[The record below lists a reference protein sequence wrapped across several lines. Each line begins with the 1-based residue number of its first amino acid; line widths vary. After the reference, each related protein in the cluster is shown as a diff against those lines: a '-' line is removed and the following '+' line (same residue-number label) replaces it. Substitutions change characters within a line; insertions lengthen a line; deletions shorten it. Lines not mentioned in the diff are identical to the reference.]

1 MIIDHIRNAKLYYC
15 LGENFKKA
23 LDTLVAYKIQSNEV
37 ADIEV
42 DKENVKIKVRPYVT
56 KAAAECSFEAHKRY
70 ADIHYVAEG
79 SEKMGYTDITKLTN
93 ISYDEKRD
101 LQLLSGTGDFI
112 TLTKGY
118 FMIAFPDDAHMPCVI
133 NENPELCHKLIAKV
147 LID

>member
-1 MIIDHIRNAKLYYC
+1 MIIDHIRNAKLYYF

-23 LDTLVAYKIQSNEV
+23 LDALSSYEIQSNEE

-42 DKENVKIKVRPYVT
+42 DKENVKIMVRPYVT
-56 KAAAECSFEAHKRY
+56 KPTTECSFEAHKRY

-79 SEKMGYTDITKLTN
+79 SEKIGYTYIAKTTN
-93 ISYDEKRD
+93 ISYNEEND

-112 TLTKGY
+112 TLTRGC
-118 FMIAFPDDAHMPCVI
+118 FAIALPDDAHMPCVM
-133 NENPELCHKLIAKV
+133 NENPEFCHKLIAKV